1 MPSTHSRYPALLL
14 TSLLVGPLA
23 IGLSSA
29 QAEDSPWQ
37 LCPIPVILSP
47 EETTSLAGIPAGY
60 WYGRA
65 EQVEARGDGAIR
77 LQGRV
82 QLEQQGMQLR
92 AQLADYDP
100 QADRLELQGGI
111 SLRNSQMR
119 IEGEQG
125 QFRPSQQQGVFSQ
138 ASFFLA
144 DSHSYGEAATLKML
158 DSQRIE
164 LTRLRYS
171 TCPPEQQD
179 WLLSAQRLTL
189 DQQSNTGEAY
199 HATLRFK
206 GVPFFYSPYLNFPL
220 AGRKSGLLPPSFG
233 SSDSSGSELSLP
245 LYWNIA
251 PNRDAT
257 LTPRYLSRRGTML
270 GGEFRFLEQQHA
282 GALQA
287 GWLGDDRLTGE
298 ARHELR
304 LHHQARLS
312 PGWASELHYRGV
324 SDSNYYLD
332 ELGMH
337 GHSRYEAHLE
347 RRVDLHYQDPHW
359 QFLARAQDHQTLL
372 GDSPYQRLP
381 QLQLRGASPHR
392 QQQLQYQLHSEAVSF
407 RHPDSLR
414 PSGERIDLKPAISLP
429 LASAAWFLTPSLAW
443 RYTDYRLQNASAP
456 QQTRS
461 LPIASLDAGLF
472 LERPLSLSS
481 RPYTQTLEPRLF
493 ALSVPYREQDTLPVF
508 DTAIS
513 PFSFASL
520 FRDNRFSGADRQGD
534 AQQITLALSS
544 RLLEDASGRE
554 RASIAIAQANYLEER
569 RVTLPGQSTDTRR
582 RSDILAELGLSPMD
596 SLSMRLTQQWD
607 PQQQQLEQLSAGVRY
622 RPDQGKLLHANY
634 RYYRPESLRQ
644 VDLTVLWPLNRQWR
658 ILAHHNHDLEYR
670 RSMLNLAGLE
680 YESCCW
686 TTRLAVLARRDTA
699 NSELK
704 HSIML
709 TLELKGLASL
719 GQSLEQSLGR
729 GILDYD

>member
-1 MPSTHSRYPALLL
+1 MPLPPSRYPALLL
-14 TSLLVGPLA
+14 ASLLTAPLA
-23 IGLSSA
+23 AGLSSA
-29 QAEDSPWQ
+29 HAQDAPWQ

-47 EETTSLAGIPAGY
+47 GEADSLASIPAGF

-65 EQVEARGDGAIR
+65 EQLDARGDGAIH
-77 LQGRV
+77 LQGQV

-92 AQLADYDP
+92 ARLADYDP
-100 QADRLELQGGI
+100 QADSLQLQGGI
-111 SLRNSQMR
+111 SLRSAQMR

-125 QFRPSQQQGVFSQ
+125 HFRPGQQQGEFSQ

-144 DSHSYGEAATLKML
+144 DSHSYGEAATLRML
-158 DSQRIE
+158 DPQRIE

-179 WLLSAQRLTL
+179 WLLSAQRLKL

-233 SSDSSGSELSLP
+233 RSDSNGTELSLP
-245 LYWNIA
+245 VYWNIA

-257 LTPRYLSRRGTML
+257 LTPRHLSQRGTML

-282 GALQA
+282 GEVQV
-287 GWLGDDRLTGE
+287 GWLGNDRLSGE
-298 ARHELR
+298 DRHELGLQHR
-304 LHHQARLS
+304 ARFS
-312 PGWASELHYRGV
+312 PGWSSGLHYRGV

-337 GHSRYEAHLE
+337 GHSRHEAHLE
-347 RRVDLHYQDPHW
+347 RRAELRYQDPRW

-372 GDSPYQRLP
+372 GGAPYQRLP

-392 QQQLQYQLHSEAVSF
+392 PQHLHYQLHSEAVSF
-407 RHPDSLR
+407 RHPDSRL
-414 PSGERIDLKPAISLP
+414 PSGERIDLKPAVSLP
-429 LASAAWFLTPSLAW
+429 LAGAAWFLTPSLAW
-443 RYTDYRLQNASAP
+443 RYTDYRLQNAP
-456 QQTRS
+456 TTQQTRS

-493 ALSVPYREQDTLPVF
+493 ALSVPHREQDALPVF

-554 RASIAIAQANYLEER
+554 RASIALAQANYLEQR
-569 RVTLPGQSTDTRR
+569 RVTLPGQSADTRR

-596 SLSMRLTQQWD
+596 SLNMRLTQQWN
-607 PQQQQLEQLSAGVRY
+607 PSQQQLEQLSVGVRY
-622 RPDQGKLLHANY
+622 RPDQGKLLRANY
-634 RYYRPESLRQ
+634 RYYRPETQRQ
-644 VDLTVLWPLNRQWR
+644 ADLTVLWPLNRQWR
-658 ILAHHNHDLEYR
+658 ILAHHNHDLEYQ
-670 RSMLNLAGLE
+670 RSMLNLVGLE

-686 TTRLAVLARRDTA
+686 TTRLAVLARRDTVS
-699 NSELK
+699 SELK

-719 GQSLEQSLGR
+719 GQSLEQSIGR